1 LKNISRKNA
10 GKRLEKGES
19 VKKIVVV
26 GAGYVG
32 LVTGACFAQ
41 KDNQVTIVENNQD
54 KIKALLNGKI
64 PFYEPGLDELVATG
78 IKNKKLTFVS
88 SVAQAL
94 ADKPEVIFSCVGTPS
109 RSDGSA
115 DLSYVW
121 HVATEI
127 GKALQDY
134 CLIINK
140 STVPVGTARQVKAI
154 ISSYLQQRN
163 THNTVTFDV
172 ASNPEF
178 LKEGDALNDFFVPDR
193 IVIGVDSPKASQ
205 TLSSLYQPFIKD
217 LNQIIIMTVTSA
229 ELTKYASNAML
240 ATRISFMN
248 QMALLADKVG
258 ANIDDIKRGIA
269 HDKRIGKHFLNAGI
283 GYGGSCFPKDVKAL
297 IHMGTENSSPMS
309 LIETVDAINNN
320 QRQWFIDRIMSYYKQ
335 DLTQKTVGIW
345 GLAFKP
351 ETDDIRCA
359 PALDIIQK
367 LAKKCKK
374 IIVYDPVAQSNIQPM
389 FGDAIT
395 YATSAT
401 NVLEQ
406 SDFLI
411 IATEW
416 HEFKQYK
423 PTDFLVLK
431 DKTVFD
437 GRNCFNPQE
446 FKAVGISYLSVGRDE
461 YSNPI
466 HNSLSDTLSETLS
479 EKFIPDVL
487 KDEML

>member
-1 LKNISRKNA
+1 M
-10 GKRLEKGES
+10 
-19 VKKIVVV
+19 KKIVVV

-41 KDNQVTIVENNQD
+41 KDNQVTIVENNQE
-54 KIKALLNGKI
+54 KIKALLHGKI
-64 PFYEPGLDELVATG
+64 PFYEPGLDELVAAG

-88 SVAQAL
+88 SIAQGL
-94 ADKPEVIFSCVGTPS
+94 IEKPDVIFSCVGTPS

-134 CLIINK
+134 CLIVNK

-154 ISSYLQQRN
+154 ISSYVQQRN

-193 IVIGVDSPKASQ
+193 IVIGVDSPKAAQ
-205 TLSSLYQPFIKD
+205 LLSSLYQPFIKD
-217 LNQIIIMTVTSA
+217 RNQIITMTVTSA

-258 ANIDDIKRGIA
+258 ANIDDIKKGMA
-269 HDKRIGKHFLNAGI
+269 LDKRIGQQFLNAGI

-297 IHMGTENSSPMS
+297 IHMGIEYDLPMS
-309 LIETVDAINNN
+309 LIETVDKINNN
-320 QRQWFIDRIMSYYKQ
+320 QRQWFIDRIIRHYQQ
-335 DLTQKTVGIW
+335 DLAQKTVGIW

-351 ETDDIRCA
+351 ETDDTRCA
-359 PALDIIQK
+359 PSIDIIQK
-367 LAKKCKK
+367 LAKKCKQ
-374 IIVYDPVAQSNIQPM
+374 IIVYDPVAKSTIEPI

-395 YATSAT
+395 YAHKASD
-401 NVLEQ
+401 VLQ
-406 SDFLI
+406 QADFLI
-411 IATEW
+411 ITTEW
-416 HEFKQYK
+416 REFKQYK

-431 DKTVFD
+431 DKTIFD
-437 GRNCFNPQE
+437 GRNCFDPRDFN
-446 FKAVGISYLSVGRDE
+446 ALGISYFSVGRHDKQDE
-461 YSNPI
+461 HQLDSIPET
-466 HNSLSDTLSETLS
+466 LSDKLS
-479 EKFIPDVL
+479 EKFI
-487 KDEML
+487 DELL